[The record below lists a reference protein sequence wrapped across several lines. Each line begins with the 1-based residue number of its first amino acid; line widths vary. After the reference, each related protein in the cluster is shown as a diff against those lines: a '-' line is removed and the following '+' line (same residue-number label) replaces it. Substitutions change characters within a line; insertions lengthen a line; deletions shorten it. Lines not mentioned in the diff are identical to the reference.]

1 MSKINNEIY
10 AKVVLEEGTSEEYE
24 LIIPISVQEFMILQ
38 NKIKGKDMRIKEVV
52 TNCYISTQKL
62 LKKEDN
68 VIAFCLQLQNLIQ
81 DLNMLSNRE
90 EVQALTECVTSDIVF
105 AAIFVS
111 SSISFTFVSNFELM
125 YFISSTLISLS
136 FISSST

>member
-1 MSKINNEIY
+1 MPKINNEIY

-62 LKKEDN
+62 LKKEEKTVVFDYFFALGKGN
-68 VIAFCLQLQNLIQ
+68 AISQSAYFNGMKATLKT
-81 DLNMLSNRE
+81 
-90 EVQALTECVTSDIVF
+90 LTEGAEKENKRYGDLFIKLGFLCGLLILILIV
-105 AAIFVS
+105 
-111 SSISFTFVSNFELM
+111 
-125 YFISSTLISLS
+125 
-136 FISSST
+136 

>member
-1 MSKINNEIY
+1 MSKFNPTIQ

-62 LKKEDN
+62 LKKK
-68 VIAFCLQLQNLIQ
+68 I
-81 DLNMLSNRE
+81 MLW
-90 EVQALTECVTSDIVF
+90 L
-105 AAIFVS
+105 FVY
-111 SSISFTFVSNFELM
+111 NFK
-125 YFISSTLISLS
+125 I
-136 FISSST
+136 